1 MKRKQMVKEKDI
13 VNYNK
18 EKVKEYEEIRK
29 SDLPKGLKDI
39 LLLGKLLEMKTSSGK
54 TVSKRIVE
62 SFKQRKS
69 D

>member
-1 MKRKQMVKEKDI
+1 MVKEKDI

>member
-1 MKRKQMVKEKDI
+1 VRNMVKEKDI